1 MRRALLVLNEAPTSA
16 MVVELR
22 GPPGM
27 RFSAAAVR
35 KGRLG
40 RFIAWKDLEK
50 DQIELHFAVLLHR
63 ALLVLT
69 EAPTSAMVVE
79 LR

>member
-1 MRRALLVLNEAPTSA
+1 
-16 MVVELR
+16 
-22 GPPGM
+22 M

-35 KGRLG
+35 KSRFG

-50 DQIELHFAVLLHR
+50 DQIELHFVILLHR
-63 ALLVLT
+63 ALLVT
-69 EAPTSAMVVE
+69 SEAPARAMVVE